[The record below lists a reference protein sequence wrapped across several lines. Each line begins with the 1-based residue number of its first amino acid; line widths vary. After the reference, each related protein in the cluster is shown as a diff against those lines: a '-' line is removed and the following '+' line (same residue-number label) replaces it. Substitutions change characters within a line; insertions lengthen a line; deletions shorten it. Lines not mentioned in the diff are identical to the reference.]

1 MPGCFQG
8 EAGLTAVSLFSGA
21 GGLDVGFERAG
32 FEVVSANEFDRDA
45 AAAWRANRPEIA
57 GVMAEGDVL
66 DHMGGLR
73 AFEGGVDVVFG
84 GPPCQGFS
92 IAGKMDPDD
101 PRSELVWAFMDVVS
115 IVRPKAFL
123 IENVAALGRM
133 EKWRGVRE
141 KIASRAAELGYGISY
156 RVHLATDFGVP
167 ERRERV
173 MFVGVRADVGD
184 AETVYSVLPRYRAD
198 PPRLRSVLRA
208 CGRYG
213 SDANPRTCASRVTLA
228 ANPVMRRSPY
238 AGMLVNGAGRPIDLD
253 SAAPTLPVT
262 MGGNKTPIVDQRSL
276 EDPSAENWF
285 AGYHRRLLDGSTAP
299 AAETVPPFVRR
310 LTIAE
315 AAAIQTFP
323 PDYVFCGPAS
333 KRYRQIGNAVPCALA
348 EAVAKAVRDAYLARP
363 S

>member
-32 FEVVSANEFDRDA
+32 FEVVFANEFDRDA

-66 DHMGGLR
+66 DYMGGLR

-141 KIASRAAELGYGISY
+141 KIASRAAGLGYSISY

-184 AETVYSVLPRYRAD
+184 AEAVCSILPRYRAD
-198 PPRLRSVLRA
+198 PPCLRSVLQG

-213 SDANPRTCASRVTLA
+213 SDANPRTCTSKVTLA

-253 SAAPTLPVT
+253 SAAPTLPAT

-276 EDPSAENWF
+276 EDASAENWF

-299 AAETVPPFVRR
+299 ATETVPPFVRR

-323 PDYVFCGPAS
+323 PGYVFCGSAS

-348 EAVAKAVRDAYLARP
+348 EAVAKAVRDAYL

>member
-32 FEVVSANEFDRDA
+32 FEVVFANEFDRDA

-66 DHMGGLR
+66 DYMGGLR

-141 KIASRAAELGYGISY
+141 KIASRAAGLGYSISY

-167 ERRERV
+167 
-173 MFVGVRADVGD
+173 
-184 AETVYSVLPRYRAD
+184 
-198 PPRLRSVLRA
+198 
-208 CGRYG
+208 
-213 SDANPRTCASRVTLA
+213 
-228 ANPVMRRSPY
+228 
-238 AGMLVNGAGRPIDLD
+238 
-253 SAAPTLPVT
+253 
-262 MGGNKTPIVDQRSL
+262 
-276 EDPSAENWF
+276 
-285 AGYHRRLLDGSTAP
+285 
-299 AAETVPPFVRR
+299 
-310 LTIAE
+310 
-315 AAAIQTFP
+315 
-323 PDYVFCGPAS
+323 
-333 KRYRQIGNAVPCALA
+333 
-348 EAVAKAVRDAYLARP
+348 
-363 S
+363 

>member
-1 MPGCFQG
+1 MPGCFQE

-32 FEVVSANEFDRDA
+32 FEVVFANEFDRDA
-45 AAAWRANRPEIA
+45 AGAWMANRPGRA
-57 GVMAEGDVL
+57 GVMAEGDIL

-101 PRSELVWAFMDVVS
+101 PRSELVWAFMDAVG

-141 KIASRAAELGYGISY
+141 KIASRAVELGYGISC

-184 AETVYSVLPRYRAD
+184 AEAV
-198 PPRLRSVLRA
+198 
-208 CGRYG
+208 
-213 SDANPRTCASRVTLA
+213 
-228 ANPVMRRSPY
+228 
-238 AGMLVNGAGRPIDLD
+238 
-253 SAAPTLPVT
+253 
-262 MGGNKTPIVDQRSL
+262 
-276 EDPSAENWF
+276 
-285 AGYHRRLLDGSTAP
+285 
-299 AAETVPPFVRR
+299 
-310 LTIAE
+310 
-315 AAAIQTFP
+315 AIQTFP
-323 PDYVFCGPAS
+323 PGYVFCGPAS

-348 EAVAKAVRDAYLARP
+348 EAIAKAVRDAYLARP